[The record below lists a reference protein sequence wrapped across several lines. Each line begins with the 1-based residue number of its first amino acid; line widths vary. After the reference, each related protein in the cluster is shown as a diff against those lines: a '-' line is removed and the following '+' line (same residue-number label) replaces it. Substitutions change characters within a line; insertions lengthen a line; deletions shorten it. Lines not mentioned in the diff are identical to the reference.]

1 MLELG
6 ALSGAEHQRIGQLAA
21 ALGLEV
27 VSVGAPDYG
36 VGNVDSIEGTRDILI
51 ALGDGDALL
60 IKASRAA
67 GLERLAARVVEDA
80 TW

>member
-1 MLELG
+1 
-6 ALSGAEHQRIGQLAA
+6 
-21 ALGLEV
+21 

-36 VGNVDSIEGTRDILI
+36 VDNVDSIEATREILI

>member
-1 MLELG
+1 V
-6 ALSGAEHQRIGQLAA
+6 AA
-21 ALGLEV
+21 SLGLEV

-36 VGNVDSIEGTRDILI
+36 VDNVDAIEGTRDILA

-80 TW
+80 AW